1 MELNFVLN
9 DVPRTVEISADTLL
23 LDLLRSL
30 KCYSVKRGC
39 ETGNCGLC
47 TVFVDD
53 RPVLSCSTLAARVEG
68 RSVVTLE
75 GLRDE
80 AEEYGA
86 YIADEGA
93 EQCGFCNPGLMM
105 NAIAL
110 YRENPDATDDEIKE
124 YLAGNLC
131 RCSGYE
137 GQLRGIRSYLK
148 YKNGSERNCAGTGS
162 TLGGTEQLQGEVRH
176 E

>member
-1 MELNFVLN
+1 MELKFTLN
-9 DVPRTVEISADTLL
+9 GVPREVRVAADTLL

-30 KCYSVKRGC
+30 HCYSVKRGC

-47 TVFVDD
+47 TVFVDT
-53 RPVLSCSTLAARVEG
+53 RPILSCSTLALRVEG
-68 RSVVTLE
+68 REVVTLE
-75 GLRDE
+75 GLREE
-80 AEEYGA
+80 AEGFGA

-110 YRENPDATDDEIKE
+110 YREKPDATDDEIKE

-137 GQLRGIRSYLK
+137 GQLRGIRSYLE
-148 YKNGSERNCAGTGS
+148 YKKR
-162 TLGGTEQLQGEVRH
+162 EVRH
-176 E
+176 EQA

>member
-1 MELNFVLN
+1 M
-9 DVPRTVEISADTLL
+9 
-23 LDLLRSL
+23 
-30 KCYSVKRGC
+30 
-39 ETGNCGLC
+39 
-47 TVFVDD
+47 
-53 RPVLSCSTLAARVEG
+53 
-68 RSVVTLE
+68 VTLE
-75 GLRDE
+75 GLREE

-137 GQLRGIRSYLK
+137 GQLRGIRSYLN
-148 YKNGSERNCAGTGS
+148 YKNRAERNRADRIEQE
-162 TLGGTEQLQGEVRH
+162 GGAS
-176 E
+176 

>member
-1 MELNFVLN
+1 MRRQQQCRRKEDRRKMELKFTLN
-9 DVPRTVEISADTLL
+9 EVPRVVEISADTLL
-23 LDLLRSL
+23 LDLLRSM

-47 TVFVDD
+47 TVFVDE

-75 GLRDE
+75 GLREE

-110 YRENPDATDDEIKE
+110 YRENPEATDDEIKE

-137 GQLRGIRSYLK
+137 GQLRGIRSYLEFK
-148 YKNGSERNCAGTGS
+148 K
-162 TLGGTEQLQGEVRH
+162 GEVRH